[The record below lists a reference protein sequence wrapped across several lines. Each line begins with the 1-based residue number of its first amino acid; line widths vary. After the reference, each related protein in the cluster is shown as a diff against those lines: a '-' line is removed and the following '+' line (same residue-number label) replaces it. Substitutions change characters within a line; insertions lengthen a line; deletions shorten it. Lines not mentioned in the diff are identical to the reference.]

1 MTTRC
6 PFLIN
11 LTAVSTMRESIDSSG
26 SCVFSWTI
34 ELEPVENVHQPL
46 GSMTT
51 HVLHTQFNHNGEMSV
66 ALHAYLFR
74 IKPLAI
80 GCISR

>member
-6 PFLIN
+6 PSLIN
-11 LTAVSTMRESIDSSG
+11 LAAVSTMRESIDSSG

-51 HVLHTQFNHNGEMSV
+51 HTLHTQFNHNGEMLV
-66 ALHAYLFR
+66 TLHAYLFS

-80 GCISR
+80 D